1 MKKAFDLKFYFSGI
15 QQTINSWRSDIE
27 KSEYLFRKMSINVL
41 LTSLAILLVTFSTPT
56 LTSPLAAVREQAHES
71 NSLAN
76 LRGFMSDLKT
86 KLRGELAL
94 LMALEEQ
101 EVEQGLYNLS
111 HSNFKE

>member
-1 MKKAFDLKFYFSGI
+1 
-15 QQTINSWRSDIE
+15 
-27 KSEYLFRKMSINVL
+27 MSINVL

-101 EVEQGLYNLS
+101 EVQQERRPTGPHPLRSRPMAFLS
-111 HSNFKE
+111 DRSRRTENEDERPAHPLAGWGSLFNDS

>member
-1 MKKAFDLKFYFSGI
+1 
-15 QQTINSWRSDIE
+15 
-27 KSEYLFRKMSINVL
+27 MSINVL

-86 KLRGELAL
+86 KLRGELVIVGICETAL
-94 LMALEEQ
+94 HNMLDR
-101 EVEQGLYNLS
+101 VLS
-111 HSNFKE
+111 GKDTQYF

>member
-1 MKKAFDLKFYFSGI
+1 MKNL
-15 QQTINSWRSDIE
+15 
-27 KSEYLFRKMSINVL
+27 YLFRKMSINVL

-101 EVEQGLYNLS
+101 EVQQGVYNLS
-111 HSNFKE
+111 NLNFKYIRHYYKSKNIE

>member
-1 MKKAFDLKFYFSGI
+1 MSLKVF
-15 QQTINSWRSDIE
+15 
-27 KSEYLFRKMSINVL
+27 
-41 LTSLAILLVTFSTPT
+41 LTSLAILLVTFSAPT
-56 LTSPLAAVREQAHES
+56 LSSPLAAVREQAHES

-101 EVEQGLYNLS
+101 EVEQGVYNLS
-111 HSNFKE
+111 YINIKELRI

>member
-1 MKKAFDLKFYFSGI
+1 MTLK
-15 QQTINSWRSDIE
+15 NL
-27 KSEYLFRKMSINVL
+27 YLFRKMSINVL

-101 EVEQGLYNLS
+101 DVEQGLYNLS
-111 HSNFKE
+111 HLIFKQETYKTQNM